1 MNRND
6 GSAPRSAVATGP
18 FLVFPQ
24 VSRPVFISSATVIL
38 TFVAFAVLFT
48 PAAERL
54 FAALQSWISSVFGWF
69 YVLSATAFLV
79 FVVYLALSRY
89 GLIRLGDPFE
99 QPRFGLGGWFAMLFS
114 AGMGIGLVFWS
125 VAEPMLHFLRPP
137 TGPGGDA
144 TVAMRSTFFHWGLH
158 AWGVYCVV
166 GLAIGYFAYR
176 QKLPI
181 TIRSALYP
189 LLGDRIYGPIGH
201 AVDTFAIFGTMF
213 GVATS
218 LGLGVLQI
226 NSGLDFLL
234 GVGESAWLQV
244 VIIAFVTLLATGS
257 VVLGLSRGIQ
267 RLSQINI
274 ALSVGLL
281 VFVLLTGPTL
291 FLLRFLVEGV
301 GDYLQHL
308 PSLSLWNDAVAQ
320 SGWQDAWTIFYWGW
334 WISWAPFVGLFIA
347 RVSRGRTVREFVA
360 GALLAPT
367 LAGFVWLTVMGG
379 TGLQQHMSGVVDL
392 GAAVQAN
399 VATPLF
405 VMLEQLPWTA
415 LTATLATILV
425 VTYFVTS
432 SDSGSLVIDML
443 AAGGQTDPPKV
454 QRVFWAV
461 TEGVVAG
468 VLLVLGGLTALQTAS
483 IAAGLP
489 FAVIM
494 WLMCFALLK
503 ALRDEPVN
511 PDPQEREPEAPSST
525 MGDLEHVEPDDE
537 ELGEEQTPA
546 ADDDVS
552 DDEHARA
559 EADAHGDD
567 DQANTSPASNPPRD
581 A

>member
-1 MNRND
+1 MNRKT
-6 GSAPRSAVATGP
+6 GSPPTTTVVTGP

-24 VSRPVFISSATVIL
+24 VSRPVFIASATVIF

-54 FAALQSWISSVFGWF
+54 FAALQGWISSVFGWF
-69 YVLSATAFLV
+69 YVLSATAFLA
-79 FVVYLALSRY
+79 FVIYLAFSRY
-89 GLIRLGDPFE
+89 GLVRLGDPFE

-137 TGPGGDA
+137 FGAPGDV
-144 TVAMRSTFFHWGLH
+144 TLAMRSTFFHWGLH

-189 LLGDRIYGPIGH
+189 LLGERIYGPIGH

-244 VIIAFVTLLATGS
+244 AIIAVVTLMATGS

-274 ALSVGLL
+274 VLSVALL

-379 TGLQQHMSGVVDL
+379 TGLQQHMTGIVDL
-392 GAAVQAN
+392 GAAVEAN

-405 VMLEQLPWTA
+405 IMLDQLPWTA
-415 LTATLATILV
+415 LTATIATILV

-443 AAGGQTDPPKV
+443 AAGGHTDPPKV

-503 ALRDEPVN
+503 ALKDEPVT
-511 PDPQEREPEAPSST
+511 PDPGEREPEAPPST
-525 MGDLEHVEPDDE
+525 MGDLEHVEPDDVE
-537 ELGEEQTPA
+537 PAEGPASA
-546 ADDDVS
+546 ADDDAS
-552 DDEHARA
+552 RA
-559 EADAHGDD
+559 EDPHGAAGD
-567 DQANTSPASNPPRD
+567 DQAKKSPASKPPKD

>member
-1 MNRND
+1 MERKD
-6 GSAPRSAVATGP
+6 GVRPPTAVATGP

-24 VSRPVFISSATVIL
+24 VSRPVFIASATVIL
-38 TFVAFAVLFT
+38 VFIAFAVLFT

-54 FAALQSWISSVFGWF
+54 FAALQSWIASAFGWF
-69 YVLSATAFLV
+69 YVLSATVFLV
-79 FVVYLALSRY
+79 FVVYLAFSRY

-99 QPRFGLGGWFAMLFS
+99 KPRFGLGGWFAMLFS

-125 VAEPMLHFLRPP
+125 VAEPMLHYLRPP
-137 TGPGGDA
+137 AGPPGDV
-144 TVAMRSTFFHWGLH
+144 TLAMRSTFFHWGLH

-181 TIRSALYP
+181 TIRSAFYP
-189 LLGDRIYGPIGH
+189 LLGERIYGPIGH
-201 AVDTFAIFGTMF
+201 AIDTFAIFGTMF

-234 GVGESAWLQV
+234 GVGESAWLQL

-274 ALSVGLL
+274 VLSVALL
-281 VFVLLTGPTL
+281 AFVLLTGPTL

-379 TGLQQHMSGVVDL
+379 TGLQQQLTGVVDL
-392 GAAVQAN
+392 GAAVEAN
-399 VATPLF
+399 VATALF

-415 LTATLATILV
+415 ITATIATILV

-443 AAGGQTDPPKV
+443 AAGGHTDPPKV

-461 TEGVVAG
+461 TEGAVAG

-494 WLMCFALLK
+494 WLMCVALLK
-503 ALRDEPVN
+503 ALRDEPVT
-511 PDPQEREPEAPSST
+511 PGPEEVEPEAPPST

-537 ELGEEQTPA
+537 EQGEAQA
-546 ADDDVS
+546 ASADDEAASV
-552 DDEHARA
+552 DDPPRG
-559 EADAHGDD
+559 ADE
-567 DQANTSPASNPPRD
+567 DQANTNAASNPPTD

>member
-1 MNRND
+1 MSRKD
-6 GSAPRSAVATGP
+6 GSSPPTAVATGP

-24 VSRPVFISSATVIL
+24 VSRPVFIASATVIL
-38 TFVAFAVLFT
+38 AFVAFAVLFT

-69 YVLSATAFLV
+69 YVLSATAFLA
-79 FVVYLALSRY
+79 FVVYLAFSRY
-89 GLIRLGDPFE
+89 GLVRLGDPFE

-137 TGPGGDA
+137 YGPAGDA

-257 VVLGLSRGIQ
+257 VVLGLTRGIQ
-267 RLSQINI
+267 RLSQLNI
-274 ALSVGLL
+274 ALSVVLL
-281 VFVLLTGPTL
+281 AFVLVTGPTL
-291 FLLRFLVEGV
+291 FLLRFLVESV

-308 PSLSLWNDAVAQ
+308 PSLSLWNDALAQ

-347 RVSRGRTVREFVA
+347 RVSRGRTIREFVA

-367 LAGFVWLTVMGG
+367 LAGFVWLTVLGG
-379 TGLQQHMSGVVDL
+379 TGLQQQMSGVVDL
-392 GAAVQAN
+392 GAAAQAN

-405 VMLEQLPWTA
+405 VMLEQLPWTT

-443 AAGGQTDPPKV
+443 AAGGHTDPPKV

-489 FAVIM
+489 FVVIM

-503 ALRDEPVN
+503 ALRNEPVN
-511 PDPQEREPEAPSST
+511 PDPQEREPEAPPST
-525 MGDLEHVEPDDE
+525 MGDHEHVEPDDE
-537 ELGEEQTPA
+537 ELDGEGASP
-546 ADDDVS
+546 DDDLS
-552 DDEHARA
+552 
-559 EADAHGDD
+559 GDD
-567 DQANTSPASNPPRD
+567 DADGGEPGDQANTSPANSPPT
-581 A
+581 AA